1 MRPVDVV
8 YDVLF
13 FVDGGCVERTRG
25 GASGGG
31 GGGRGSRADD
41 GESVML
47 MGSSAHVHVN
57 DVIRVVQAES
67 DQVELEGW
75 KKTKKMKGEEE
86 EEEGEDITYIGF
98 VEFQ

>member
-13 FVDGGCVERTRG
+13 FVDGGCVERTGGGEAGGG

-75 KKTKKMKGEEE
+75 KKTKK
-86 EEEGEDITYIGF
+86 
-98 VEFQ
+98 

>member
-1 MRPVDVV
+1 M
-8 YDVLF
+8 LF
-13 FVDGGCVERTRG
+13 FVEGGCVERTG
-25 GASGGG
+25 GGETGGG
-31 GGGRGSRADD
+31 GGEGRGSRADD

-75 KKTKKMKGEEE
+75 KKTKKMK
-86 EEEGEDITYIGF
+86 
-98 VEFQ
+98 

>member
-1 MRPVDVV
+1 META
-8 YDVLF
+8 
-13 FVDGGCVERTRG
+13 GGE
-25 GASGGG
+25 
-31 GGGRGSRADD
+31 GRGSRADD

-75 KKTKKMKGEEE
+75 KKTKK
-86 EEEGEDITYIGF
+86 
-98 VEFQ
+98 